1 MDSMESNETGLQR
14 NPLWPSALGAV
25 QAHFQRWHENA
36 RAPGARLW
44 TALAGDLTALGLDNA
59 TRDTLLGWA
68 DSRASQ
74 ARSEGLRVRLLH
86 PMEREMLTA
95 DSYGY
100 LLDIYRLGLLGIL
113 GFEQV
118 LELCA
123 TLTRLPATR
132 EQVQMLTQRVLS
144 ESIEAQGFGTAH

>member
-1 MDSMESNETGLQR
+1 MDSTEFGLLQ

-25 QAHFQRWHENA
+25 QAHFQRWHEQG
-36 RAPGARLW
+36 PGKHGW

-74 ARSEGLRVRLLH
+74 ARKEPLRVRILH
-86 PMEREMLTA
+86 RMEREMLTTEA
-95 DSYGY
+95 YGH
-100 LLDIYRLGLLGIL
+100 LLDFYRLGLLGIPE
-113 GFEQV
+113 FEQV

-123 TLTRLPATR
+123 TLPRLPATR
-132 EQVQMLTQRVLS
+132 EQVEILTQRVLS
-144 ESIEAQGFGTAH
+144 ENIEAQGFGTAH

>member
-1 MDSMESNETGLQR
+1 MESGLLQ

-25 QAHFQRWHENA
+25 QAHFQRWSEG
-36 RAPGARLW
+36 GALPRKSGW

-59 TRDTLLGWA
+59 TRDTVLGWA

-74 ARSEGLRVRLLH
+74 ARSEGLKVRLLH

-95 DSYGY
+95 ESYGY
-100 LLDIYRLGLLGIL
+100 LLDIQRLGLLGIL

-123 TLTRLPATR
+123 SLTRLPATR
-132 EQVQMLTQRVLS
+132 EQVQMLAQRVLS

>member
-1 MDSMESNETGLQR
+1 MDSRESGLHH

-25 QAHFQRWHENA
+25 QAHFQRWQDA
-36 RAPGARLW
+36 AWGARPPKSRW

-74 ARSEGLRVRLLH
+74 TRAEPLKARLLH
-86 PMEREMLTA
+86 PMEREMLTTE
-95 DSYGY
+95 SYGY
-100 LLDIYRLGLLGIL
+100 LLDIYRLGLLGMA

-123 TLTRLPATR
+123 SLTRLPANR
-132 EQVQMLTQRVLS
+132 EQVEILTQRVLS
-144 ESIEAQGFGTAH
+144 ESIAAQGFGTAH